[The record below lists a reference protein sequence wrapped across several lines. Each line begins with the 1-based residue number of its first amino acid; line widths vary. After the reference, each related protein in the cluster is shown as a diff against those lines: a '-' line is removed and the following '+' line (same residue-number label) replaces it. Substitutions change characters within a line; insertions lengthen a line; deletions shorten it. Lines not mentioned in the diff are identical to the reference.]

1 MGSSNFPHNPSAAA
15 AAEVPAELEEAEA
28 PSAEELLVLVRSFSL
43 VVSPSPE
50 TLQPRK
56 RFLIASKKQQGYRV
70 QTDSPDLSSWLSA
83 CFCWRER
90 ERHLLLL
97 KLGFV
102 RDAR

>member
-50 TLQPRK
+50 TLEPRK
-56 RFLIASKKQQGYRV
+56 RFLIASKKQQGYRQIPLTSV
-70 QTDSPDLSSWLSA
+70 PGSQYA
-83 CFCWRER
+83 FAGEKER
-90 ERHLLLL
+90 
-97 KLGFV
+97 
-102 RDAR
+102 DICCCCCC